1 LLKHPIDIDILNQ
14 CLANDNSSTLPSSAP
29 RPMAGA
35 ICEEEQSTNVA
46 HPLGVNS
53 VSPHVVGEELNNNS
67 SPSNFANV
75 EGKSTSPAKGR
86 SSNPL

>member
-46 HPLGVNS
+46 HPL
-53 VSPHVVGEELNNNS
+53 
-67 SPSNFANV
+67 
-75 EGKSTSPAKGR
+75 
-86 SSNPL
+86 